1 MIVFKK
7 LSSILMILVSLLISN
22 CSPLSSSAISI
33 TPTVLVV
40 PIATNIP
47 TEVSTPTN
55 NPDLTNLITNC
66 VEILDTPP
74 KHVKLRGSLVLSS
87 PSSQSYIF
95 NLETNEKTFLK
106 GSILDDLIVSPDMQK
121 IAYIDYDTKKLII
134 HDLNSNASTAF
145 NGFNGRF
152 VLARWLDN
160 ENLTIN
166 KAKENKPLYYH
177 YSLEIFNV
185 QTGNLKEFNSS
196 DFPKSNKDQ
205 TGYSYLYPNPQI
217 TRIVYLTY
225 DADKSI
231 ALFDLKSK
239 SQLIEIYFSDGIPIW
254 TRDGKEFAIGT
265 ALNFDKYSNFSD
277 DLPYLGGDEIFL
289 IDATA
294 KIRRLTFLATQYP
307 NNYYSFLSWSP
318 TEEHIAFDL
327 QNVSQPNFG
336 LSILNIDTG
345 EIVNYCIQDNWD
357 YIYWSPDGKQIAF
370 TRGNGFESYKA
381 AYILDLE
388 ENLAFKVADNAT
400 VAGWV
405 INK

>member
-1 MIVFKK
+1 MIVIKK
-7 LSSILMILVSLLISN
+7 LSSILMILVSLLISS
-22 CSPLSSSAISI
+22 CSSPGSPANSI

-40 PIATNIP
+40 PTTTNIP
-47 TEVSTPTN
+47 TEVSTPTS

-66 VEILDTPP
+66 VDISGTPP
-74 KHVKLRGSLVLSS
+74 EHVKLRGSLVLSS
-87 PSSQSYIF
+87 PSSESYIL

-134 HDLNSNASTAF
+134 HDLNSNASTVF
-145 NGFNGRF
+145 NGFNSRF
-152 VLARWLDN
+152 ILARWLNN
-160 ENLTIN
+160 EDLTIH

-185 QTGNLKEFNSS
+185 QTGNLKEFNIA
-196 DFPKSNKDQ
+196 DFPKSNKNQ

-217 TRIVYLTY
+217 TRMVYLTY

-239 SQLIEIYFSDGIPIW
+239 SQLIEVYFSDGIPIW
-254 TRDGKEFAIGT
+254 TRDGKEFSISAV
-265 ALNFDKYSNFSD
+265 LNFDKYSNFSD
-277 DLPYLGGDEIFL
+277 DLPYMGGDEIFL
-289 IDATA
+289 VDAKA
-294 KIRRLTFLATQYP
+294 KIRRLTFLSTQYP

-318 TEEHIAFDL
+318 TEELIAFNL

-336 LSILNIDTG
+336 LSILNINTG
-345 EIVNYCIQDNWD
+345 GIVNYCIQDNWD
-357 YIYWSPDGKQIAF
+357 YIYWSPDGKQVAF

-388 ENLAFKVADNAT
+388 NNLAFKVADNAT